1 MVIMPTVDE
10 LTEPTVMRNMRKLA
24 QGVDNNFN
32 DMQTSVDN
40 AVETANNAMEA
51 TEGFDDRITDNAT
64 AIQNEVTARQNADEA
79 ESDARA
85 KADITGIV
93 TAISSG
99 AINVTLN
106 RELGALSD
114 SVVGP
119 FIKTATLIPSATDRA
134 FKLQF
139 QYWDDTTYTTN
150 DFVIPEGGGT
160 DVSVSGVTVSEGDN
174 DNEFKVSIQLDDATT
189 IDSNSYPFPESVTNP
204 YPTVITLSLDETN
217 TTTLNIDI
225 TLSNSQ
231 HVKGS
236 VDLANLFT
244 DYAKTADVDEQIS
257 DIQEQITGLKLSKP
271 TQNQIQLNGD
281 NVSVIEGI
289 TGEVVDGKL
298 KLTINGFTGS
308 DIPLP
313 ESLNIPT
320 MEFNSNFIGATVDS
334 PISGYIYDI
343 VSETSPDY
351 ILAYSE
357 NRISLKSNETG
368 YSYLSNNKVKY
379 INTSIA
385 QFDVVTSVSYNEIIT
400 AIGEIKLASNSS
412 TFNCQLAN
420 GTYKVP
426 IIQMY
431 QQGSVSSARICRKIG
446 TTIPE
451 SEYIIF
457 EVNNNTAT
465 ITTFPSTINIDNFV
479 INKSLGG
486 DYGYYFSIFAD
497 YITKVS

>member
-1 MVIMPTVDE
+1 MVIIPTVDE

-24 QGVDNNFN
+24 QGVDKNFN

-79 ESDARA
+79 EADARA
-85 KADITGIV
+85 KADITGII

-99 AINVTLN
+99 AINITLN
-106 RELGALSD
+106 RELGNLSD
-114 SVVGP
+114 YVVGP

-204 YPTVITLSLDETN
+204 YPTAVLLSIGGTSA
-217 TTTLNIDI
+217 TTLNIDI

-281 NVSVIEGI
+281 NVNVIEGI

-313 ESLNIPT
+313 ES
-320 MEFNSNFIGATVDS
+320 
-334 PISGYIYDI
+334 ISTI
-343 VSETSPDY
+343 V
-351 ILAYSE
+351 
-357 NRISLKSNETG
+357 
-368 YSYLSNNKVKY
+368 
-379 INTSIA
+379 
-385 QFDVVTSVSYNEIIT
+385 Q
-400 AIGEIKLASNSS
+400 NSS
-412 TFNCQLAN
+412 TIQIKLSQSITSTDRVNEQTQHRFNASDNISKGALIRPVENSEIIEINYSSPEIRGINLYYTIYQTVQETRYWYKFDNLIPTLAGESGLINNLKIILENYFELEN
-420 GTYKVP
+420 GSY
-426 IIQMY
+426 
-431 QQGSVSSARICRKIG
+431 KIG
-446 TTIPE
+446 IGLYNLGTVYMRDLYMVPFIKTDE
-451 SEYIIF
+451 G
-457 EVNNNTAT
+457 V
-465 ITTFPSTINIDNFV
+465 TINISNGNWLFGEEYYYSNGTVTDIRVSSV
-479 INKSLGG
+479 IQ
-486 DYGYYFSIFAD
+486 
-497 YITKVS
+497 KVN